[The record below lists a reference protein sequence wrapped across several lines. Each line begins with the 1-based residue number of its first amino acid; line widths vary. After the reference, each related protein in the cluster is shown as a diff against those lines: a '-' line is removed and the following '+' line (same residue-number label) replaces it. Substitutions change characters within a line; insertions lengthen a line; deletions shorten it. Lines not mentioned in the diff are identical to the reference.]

1 MSCSTPKRKHSKMSF
16 SPEQTEKQ
24 KEDKQYFKE
33 LFREVLD
40 EKFKEYLLPV
50 EVDVLQLREE
60 IKNIKDQHT
69 SAVKELKEE
78 NEKLKDQ
85 IQQMEHYQRKNNLRL
100 YNVSENK
107 DENVEKTIV
116 TLCNKYLN
124 SQDALN
130 NRTFERVHRL
140 GPVSKNKC
148 RVVIARVANYKDKL
162 NIMGLKKILLEREHI
177 AVAEDLTTDMDR
189 NRRQLLPVMAAI
201 RSSLDKED
209 RAKVFLRGDKLI
221 VKGVAY
227 RVNELDK
234 LPPEMDM
241 NKLFTPTKKH
251 ITAFYTKHSALSN
264 HYPCNFVREG
274 KQYSSMEKYL
284 FVRLA
289 KLFKDDDLEKRLT
302 KLNNPVEIKGL
313 GKKIKNY
320 NKDIW
325 RGEIESILYDGLMA
339 KFSQNQTLKEILLA
353 TKDTI
358 IVEANKFDTVYGV
371 GLSLGDPELWNE
383 NLWKGDNLMGKALVQ
398 VRDILKAGL

>member
-1 MSCSTPKRKHSKMSF
+1 
-16 SPEQTEKQ
+16 
-24 KEDKQYFKE
+24 
-33 LFREVLD
+33 
-40 EKFKEYLLPV
+40 
-50 EVDVLQLREE
+50 
-60 IKNIKDQHT
+60 
-69 SAVKELKEE
+69 
-78 NEKLKDQ
+78 
-85 IQQMEHYQRKNNLRL
+85 
-100 YNVSENK
+100 
-107 DENVEKTIV
+107 
-116 TLCNKYLN
+116 
-124 SQDALN
+124 
-130 NRTFERVHRL
+130 
-140 GPVSKNKC
+140 
-148 RVVIARVANYKDKL
+148 
-162 NIMGLKKILLEREHI
+162 
-177 AVAEDLTTDMDR
+177 MDR

-241 NKLFTPTKKH
+241 NKSFTPTKRH

-264 HYPCNFVREG
+264 HYPCNFVIEG

-302 KLNNPVEIKGL
+302 KLNNPVVIKGL

-325 RGEIESILYDGLMA
+325 RGEIESILHDGLMA

-358 IVEANKFDTVYGV
+358 IAEANKFDTVYGV

-398 VRDILKAGL
+398 VRDTLKAGL